1 MEPTIYEPSIYKGA
15 GIYKVGAQGGG
26 GGGGDL
32 PDEYQKLLYVY
43 INGTADPIINSN
55 SWIYQFNMPSFTF
68 GDKID
73 VLTEIKVDTSLDGD
87 RQLMVINREQSG
99 AARGFIFRQMKNYL
113 PDIPYEFDVRLM
125 GPYNGI
131 DETFKNTD
139 PNNTNG
145 FYNTI
150 SGAGATRLYV
160 ELNSQ
165 IRAGLGDKN
174 SIANLSIFEST
185 DYIAYNGTKL
195 FYIKIGDK
203 VNLVPC
209 RRISD
214 GQIGMFCTINNKFIY
229 PHFYP
234 NSWSGGT
241 PI

>member
-1 MEPTIYEPSIYKGA
+1 MEPTIYKPSIYKGA
-15 GIYKVGAQGGG
+15 GIYKNGDNGGG

-32 PDEYQKLLYVY
+32 PEEYQKLLYVY

-55 SWIYQFNMPSFTF
+55 SWIYQFDMPSFTF

-87 RQLMVINREQSG
+87 RQLIVISREQEG
-99 AARGFIFRQMKNYL
+99 ASRGFIFRQIKNIY
-113 PDIPYEFDVRLM
+113 DIPYHFDIRLT
-125 GPYNGI
+125 GTYNGI
-131 DETFKNTD
+131 DETFQNLD
-139 PNNTNG
+139 PNKTNG

-150 SGAGATRLYV
+150 SGATTTGLYV
-160 ELNSQ
+160 KLNGQ
-165 IRAGLGDKN
+165 IRAGQGNKDI
-174 SIANLSIFEST
+174 IAYLSIFENS

-203 VNLVPC
+203 VNLIPC